1 MPHCKV
7 AMYWQDSKHTPR
19 LYILP
24 LAGGNDSIGV
34 RLCTALFKRAYGDFT
49 QSVFTDSLPNVYSFQ
64 KKSKIAYGF

>member
-1 MPHCKV
+1 MLCIGRIANTPHGFIF
-7 AMYWQDSKHTPR
+7 SS
-19 LYILP
+19 
-24 LAGGNDSIGV
+24 LAGRNDSIGI